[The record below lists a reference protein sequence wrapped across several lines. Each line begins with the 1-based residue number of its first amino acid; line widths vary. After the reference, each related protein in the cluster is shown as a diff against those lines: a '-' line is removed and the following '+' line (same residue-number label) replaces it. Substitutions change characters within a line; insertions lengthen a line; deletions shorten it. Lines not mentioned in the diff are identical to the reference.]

1 MKKRVKLI
9 NVLISIF
16 GVMGIISVFITD
28 KLFLN
33 IPILIE
39 GFPNFN
45 SNYILRSILLFI
57 FLCLMF
63 IGLVKNKKNDFSIFD
78 ENLNVIIKLGVF
90 TIHILSILFL
100 FLFIFD
106 PYHFDALSRED
117 YPIEWCSAIF
127 LFGSSFIFL
136 FLFFRTPSTRNISNI
151 TKLGFLL
158 LSFLFFTI
166 AMEEVS
172 WFQRILKIETPEFL
186 KTNEQNEINF
196 HNLYSD
202 ISENVYYFGSFVFL
216 IVFPFLNFLFPK
228 CLFSKHLKPII
239 PKPFVAII
247 VAVGYS
253 YNFDMWNSIITQIT
267 FFSCLI
273 ILSYFAYFSKYKIEK
288 ILVLFSLLLLIVQ
301 QLIFLN
307 YPNNYVRLWE
317 ITEYKEFFITVGFF
331 AYSLNSLRT
340 LDLIKISK
348 IIN

>member
-1 MKKRVKLI
+1 MGSRDRRWYSQTWYIQFVILPAAWKNRHLW
-9 NVLISIF
+9 IF
-16 GVMGIISVFITD
+16 Y
-28 KLFLN
+28 L
-33 IPILIE
+33 
-39 GFPNFN
+39 
-45 SNYILRSILLFI
+45 SN
-57 FLCLMF
+57 
-63 IGLVKNKKNDFSIFD
+63 
-78 ENLNVIIKLGVF
+78 
-90 TIHILSILFL
+90 
-100 FLFIFD
+100 
-106 PYHFDALSRED
+106 
-117 YPIEWCSAIF
+117 
-127 LFGSSFIFL
+127 
-136 FLFFRTPSTRNISNI
+136 
-151 TKLGFLL
+151 FLL

-273 ILSYFAYFSKYKIEK
+273 ILSYFAYFSKCRIER
-288 ILVLFSLLLLIVQ
+288 ILVLFSLLL
-301 QLIFLN
+301 FH
-307 YPNNYVRLWE
+307 
-317 ITEYKEFFITVGFF
+317 FHF
-331 AYSLNSLRT
+331 
-340 LDLIKISK
+340 
-348 IIN
+348 